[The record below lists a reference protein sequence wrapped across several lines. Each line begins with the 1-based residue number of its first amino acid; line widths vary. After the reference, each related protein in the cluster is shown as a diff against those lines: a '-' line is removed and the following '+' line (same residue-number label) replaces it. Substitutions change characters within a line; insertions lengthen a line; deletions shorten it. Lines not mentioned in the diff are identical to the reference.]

1 VTLSASPGLDLACTG
16 CGRVLGSA
24 SPLPVRCPQARPG
37 DDIDHLVAR
46 PALREDT
53 GWPDSGDANPFLR
66 YRTLLYSWALA
77 RQRGLTDAWYVD
89 AVSRIDARIAAIDG
103 HGFTA
108 TPYSR
113 APGLEEML
121 APRPQAGGR
130 GVWVKDETG
139 NVAGSHKARHL
150 MGLALVLA
158 VEEATGDVDPARP
171 LAIASCGNAALAAAV
186 VARACDKR
194 LRVAI
199 PTWADPNVVARL
211 KDLGAELEVCERS
224 PADPPGDPCFWRF
237 RARVAEG
244 AWPFTCQGSE
254 NGLTIDGGLTL
265 GFELADGMR
274 GHDRTPDRLAIQVGG
289 GALASAT
296 IQALVLAWELG
307 ATPRLPALHTVQT
320 AAVAPLRRAWRRFAQ
335 GIARRLAAR
344 GVAIDP
350 EADDATLGA
359 SLRPHART
367 RAAAAERAHAAG
379 HRTEYMRAVPDP
391 APSVATGIL
400 DDETYDWR
408 VVVRGLVETGG
419 WPVAV
424 DEVTLVRARD
434 GALARAGFAADATGT
449 AGLAGLLAL
458 DAGGTFT
465 RYEHLAVLITG
476 ARR

>member
-1 VTLSASPGLDLACTG
+1 MTLSASPGLDLACTG

-24 SPLPVRCPQARPG
+24 SPLPVRCPEARPG

-46 PALREDT
+46 PALPEFRR
-53 GWPDSGDANPFLR
+53 WPGGEEPNPFLR

-77 RQRGLTDAWYVD
+77 RQRGLSDQWFVD
-89 AVSRIDARIAAIDG
+89 AVGRIDARIAAVDG
-103 HGFTA
+103 HGFVA
-108 TPYSR
+108 TPYAR
-113 APGLEEML
+113 APGLEHVL
-121 APRPQAGGR
+121 GHGPQAGGG
-130 GVWVKDETG
+130 GVWAKDETG

-158 VEEATGDVDPARP
+158 VEEATGAVDAARP

-186 VARACDKR
+186 VARACEKR

-199 PTWADPNVVARL
+199 PTWADPRVVTRL
-211 KDLGAELEVCERS
+211 QDLGAELEVCERS
-224 PADPPGDPCFWRF
+224 PADPPGDPTFRRF

-274 GHDRTPDRLAIQVGG
+274 AHGHALDRLAIQVGG

-296 IQALVLAWELG
+296 IQALFLACELG
-307 ATPRLPALHTVQT
+307 AIPRVPVLHTVQT
-320 AAVAPLRRAWRRFAQ
+320 KAVAPLHRAWRRFAQ
-335 GIARRLAAR
+335 GIARRRAAR
-344 GVAIDP
+344 GADLDP
-350 EADDATLGA
+350 EAADAELGP
-359 SLRPHART
+359 SLRLHGRG
-367 RAAAAERAHAAG
+367 RAADAERAHAAG
-379 HRTEYMRAVPDP
+379 HRTEYMRPVPNP

-419 WPVAV
+419 WPLAV
-424 DEVTLVRARD
+424 DEDTLVRARD
-434 GALARAGFAADATGT
+434 GAFDHAGLAADATGT
-449 AGLAGLLAL
+449 AGFAGLLAL
-458 DAGGTFT
+458 DTAGHLTGP
-465 RYEHLAVLITG
+465 EHLAVLITG